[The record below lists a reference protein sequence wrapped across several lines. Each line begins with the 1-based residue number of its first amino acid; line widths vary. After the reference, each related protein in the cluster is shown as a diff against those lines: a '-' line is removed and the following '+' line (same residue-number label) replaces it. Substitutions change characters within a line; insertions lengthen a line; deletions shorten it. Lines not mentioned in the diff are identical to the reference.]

1 MPTLLWIPI
10 GVFVLGIVLGAWV
23 GSSSRSGTAG
33 SGALIGAALA
43 FMASFP
49 LLAIGLA
56 DI

>member
-10 GVFVLGIVLGAWV
+10 GVFVLGILLGAMV
-23 GSSSRSGTAG
+23 GSNSRSGSAG

-49 LLAIGLA
+49 LLAIGLS
-56 DI
+56 DL